1 MKTLSGLSHLFMTI
15 FLHNFSAFMVIP
27 AITDVTMSALCP
39 GRDEC
44 SLAIYLTGFQQAHI
58 FWKKE
63 ARSGARNVCLL
74 NYHRAWNVGDDAFN
88 REHVGQVWPESSAY
102 RSVEPC
108 DSSLSHTGLQQN
120 EILLLCVLCRQ
131 DSHCHGM
138 RGKRPMPCPRLCA
151 LDICVN
157 ETYLQLQADNVPEGR
172 RASAFGILSGIAS
185 SAFVFGNLS
194 TRFLST
200 ASTFRVSASVAIA
213 SLVYMRFFLKDSIID
228 EQLTAPI
235 LTSTGK
241 PKGKGKAYATNEI
254 PSKNVKTFKSAPSME
269 DMLCLLKTS
278 VTLSQA
284 AVVAFFYSLAEVGL
298 HASLMYYLKARF
310 HFNKDQFADLMVISG
325 IAGTI
330 SQLVLMPILAPA
342 LGEARLLAVGLL
354 FTCVHVFLYSIA
366 WTFWVPYVAAMFSVL
381 FVFSQPC
388 MRSIV
393 SKQVGSCEQ
402 GKAQG
407 CISGISSFANVISP
421 LIFSPL
427 TEPMFEAIKFKLS
440 LDVTGPE
447 RERDDSLHPESH
459 DKDPSS
465 YCKWKGL

>member
-1 MKTLSGLSHLFMTI
+1 
-15 FLHNFSAFMVIP
+15 MVIP

-44 SLAIYLTGFQQAHI
+44 SLAIYLTGFQQASGS
-58 FWKKE
+58 KE
-63 ARSGARNVCLL
+63 SVVINKEGLFYAD
-74 NYHRAWNVGDDAFN
+74 HRAWNVGDDAFN
-88 REHVGQVWPESSAY
+88 REYVGQVWPESFAY
-102 RSVEPC
+102 RSIEPC
-108 DSSLSHTGLQQN
+108 NSSLRNCTSPDIKIFIAA
-120 EILLLCVLCRQ
+120 ILAYSRTRHFFYAYYVAKTLIAMVCEGSV
-131 DSHCHGM
+131 
-138 RGKRPMPCPRLCA
+138 PCLA
-151 LDICVN
+151 LAYV
-157 ETYLQLQADNVPEGR
+157 ADNVPEGR

-185 SAFVFGNLS
+185 SAFVCGNLS

-200 ASTFRVSASVAIA
+200 ASTFQVSASVAIA
-213 SLVYMRFFLKDSIID
+213 SLVYMRFFLQDSIID

-235 LTSTGK
+235 LTSKGK
-241 PKGKGKAYATNEI
+241 PKGKGKDHPTNEI
-254 PSKNVKTFKSAPSME
+254 PSKNVQIFKSAPSLE
-269 DMLCLLKTS
+269 DMLCLLKSS

-298 HASLMYYLKARF
+298 HASLLYYLKARF
-310 HFNKDQFADLMVISG
+310 HFNKDQFADLMVITG

-342 LGEARLLAVGLL
+342 LGEARLLAVGLF

-421 LIFSPL
+421 LVFSPL
-427 TEPMFEAIKFKLS
+427 TALFLS
-440 LDVTGPE
+440 E
-447 RERDDSLHPESH
+447 RAPFHFPGFSIMCVGFASVRAFTLFSTADTFQ
-459 DKDPSS
+459 
-465 YCKWKGL
+465 